1 MTSRLVANALL
12 LALPA
17 LAACGGSS
25 STSSNDALQVSPS
38 SDNALQIS
46 AALYPIAEIVQ
57 RVGGDTVEVVN
68 LTPPG
73 TDAHDVELT
82 AKQVQK
88 LEESDAVFYFGD
100 NFQPGT
106 QKAITA
112 LTGVTSVDL
121 FDSVELLDAA
131 IGESTVEDEH
141 SEDDH
146 ANEKPADDEHNHGE
160 HDPHVWLDPAN
171 MIAMTKTVV
180 STLSKLQPESA
191 ATFTNNGDAYI
202 AELTEI
208 GELLDAEIGIP
219 NGKTAT
225 RCEENNLYTAHQGFT
240 YLAHRAGLTL
250 VPIAGINPDEQVSA
264 QYLESLATDLKGKDV
279 TIFYE
284 SLITSSAAEALADSL
299 NVNTDVLNGV
309 EGLSK
314 SDISSGVTYI
324 TAQKENIMKI
334 SVALR
339 CS

>member
-1 MTSRLVANALL
+1 MKLRFVAGALL
-12 LALPA
+12 LMIPT
-17 LAACGGSS
+17 LAACGNAS
-25 STSSNDALQVSPS
+25 STSSDDALVV
-38 SDNALQIS
+38 S

-57 RVGGDTVEVVN
+57 RVGGDSVEVVN

-82 AKQVQK
+82 AKQMQK
-88 LEESDAVFYFGD
+88 LEESDAVFFFGD

-112 LTGVTSVDL
+112 LSGVTSVDL

-131 IGESTVEDEH
+131 IGEFKAEERHSEDEH
-141 SEDDH
+141 ADEDH
-146 ANEKPADDEHNHGE
+146 ADEKPVEDEHNHGE

-171 MIAMTKTVV
+171 MIAMTKAVV
-180 STLSKLQPESA
+180 STLSTLQPESA
-191 ATFTNNGDAYI
+191 SAFADNGETYI
-202 AELTEI
+202 AELTEV

-219 NGKTAT
+219 DGKTAS
-225 RCEENNLYTAHQGFT
+225 RCDDVNLYTAHQGFT

-250 VPIAGINPDEQVSA
+250 VPIGGINPDEQVSA

-284 SLITSSAAEALADSL
+284 SLITSSATKALADSL
-299 NVNTDVLNGV
+299 NVTTDVLNGV
-309 EGLSK
+309 EGLSNE
-314 SDISSGVTYI
+314 DIANGITYI
-324 TAQKENIMKI
+324 SAQRDNIQRIAK
-334 SVALR
+334 ALR

>member
-1 MTSRLVANALL
+1 MKLRLVAGALL
-12 LALPA
+12 LMIPT
-17 LAACGGSS
+17 LAACGNAS
-25 STSSNDALQVSPS
+25 STSSDDALVV
-38 SDNALQIS
+38 S

-57 RVGGDTVEVVN
+57 RVGGDSVEVVN

-112 LTGVTSVDL
+112 LSGVTSVDL
-121 FDSVELLDAA
+121 FDSVELLDAT
-131 IGESTVEDEH
+131 IGEFKAEEGHSEDEH
-141 SEDDH
+141 ADEDH
-146 ANEKPADDEHNHGE
+146 ADEDHADEKPAEDEHNHGE

-171 MIAMTKTVV
+171 MIAMTKAVV
-180 STLSKLQPESA
+180 STLSTLQPESA
-191 ATFTNNGDAYI
+191 SAFADNGETYI
-202 AELTEI
+202 AELTEV

-219 NGKTAT
+219 DGKTAS
-225 RCEENNLYTAHQGFT
+225 RCDDVNLYTAHQGFT

-250 VPIAGINPDEQVSA
+250 VPIGGINPDEQVSA

-284 SLITSSAAEALADSL
+284 SLITSSATKALADSL
-299 NVNTDVLNGV
+299 NVTTDVLNGV
-309 EGLSK
+309 EGLSNE
-314 SDISSGVTYI
+314 DIANGITYI
-324 TAQKENIMKI
+324 SAQRDNIQRIAK
-334 SVALR
+334 ALR

>member
-1 MTSRLVANALL
+1 MKLRFVAGALL
-12 LALPA
+12 LMIPT
-17 LAACGGSS
+17 LAACGNAS
-25 STSSNDALQVSPS
+25 STSSDDALVV
-38 SDNALQIS
+38 S

-82 AKQVQK
+82 AKQMQK
-88 LEESDAVFYFGD
+88 LEESDAVFFFGD

-112 LTGVTSVDL
+112 LSGVTSVDL

-131 IGESTVEDEH
+131 IGEFKAEERHSEDEH
-141 SEDDH
+141 ADEDH
-146 ANEKPADDEHNHGE
+146 ADEKPVEDEHNHGE

-171 MIAMTKTVV
+171 MIAMTKAVV
-180 STLSKLQPESA
+180 STLSTLQPESA
-191 ATFTNNGDAYI
+191 SAFADNGETYI
-202 AELTEI
+202 AELTEV

-219 NGKTAT
+219 DGKTAS
-225 RCEENNLYTAHQGFT
+225 RCDDVNLYTAHQGFT

-250 VPIAGINPDEQVSA
+250 VPIGGINPDEQVSA

-284 SLITSSAAEALADSL
+284 SLITSSATKALADSL
-299 NVNTDVLNGV
+299 NVTTDVLNGV
-309 EGLSK
+309 EGLSNE
-314 SDISSGVTYI
+314 DIANGITYI
-324 TAQKENIMKI
+324 SAQRDNIQRIAK
-334 SVALR
+334 ALR

>member
-1 MTSRLVANALL
+1 MKLRLVAGALL
-12 LALPA
+12 LMIPT
-17 LAACGGSS
+17 LAACGNTS
-25 STSSNDALQVSPS
+25 STSSNDVLVV
-38 SDNALQIS
+38 S

-57 RVGGDTVEVVN
+57 RVGGDSVEVVN

-88 LEESDAVFYFGD
+88 LEESDAVFFFGD

-112 LTGVTSVDL
+112 LSGVTSVDL
-121 FDSVELLDAA
+121 FDSVELLDAT
-131 IGESTVEDEH
+131 IGEFKAEEGHSEDEH
-141 SEDDH
+141 ADEDH
-146 ANEKPADDEHNHGE
+146 ADEKPAEDEHNHGE

-171 MIAMTKTVV
+171 MIAMTKAVV
-180 STLSKLQPESA
+180 STLSTLQPESA
-191 ATFTNNGDAYI
+191 SAFADNGETYI
-202 AELTEI
+202 AELTEV

-219 NGKTAT
+219 DGKTVS
-225 RCEENNLYTAHQGFT
+225 RCDDVNLYTAHQGFT

-250 VPIAGINPDEQVSA
+250 VPIGGINPDEQVSA

-284 SLITSSAAEALADSL
+284 SLITSSATKALADSL
-299 NVNTDVLNGV
+299 NVTTDVLNGV
-309 EGLSK
+309 EGLSNE
-314 SDISSGVTYI
+314 DIANGITYI
-324 TAQKENIMKI
+324 SAQRDNIQRIAK
-334 SVALR
+334 ALR

>member
-1 MTSRLVANALL
+1 M
-12 LALPA
+12 
-17 LAACGGSS
+17 
-25 STSSNDALQVSPS
+25 
-38 SDNALQIS
+38 S

-57 RVGGDTVEVVN
+57 RVGGDAVEVVN

-112 LTGVTSVDL
+112 LSGVTSVDL
-121 FDSVELLDAA
+121 FDSVELLNAA
-131 IGESTVEDEH
+131 IAEFNSEDEH
-141 SEDDH
+141 ADEDH
-146 ANEKPADDEHNHGE
+146 ADEKPVEDEHNHGD

-171 MIAMTKTVV
+171 MIAMTKEVV

-191 ATFTNNGDAYI
+191 SAFADNGETYI
-202 AELTEI
+202 AELTEV

-219 NGKTAT
+219 DGKTAS
-225 RCEENNLYTAHQGFT
+225 RCDDVNLYTAHQGFT

-250 VPIAGINPDEQVSA
+250 VPIGGINPDEQVSA

-284 SLITSSAAEALADSL
+284 SLITSSATKALADSL
-299 NVNTDVLNGV
+299 NVTTDVLNGV
-309 EGLSK
+309 EGLSNE
-314 SDISSGVTYI
+314 DIANGITYI
-324 TAQKENIMKI
+324 SAQRDNIQRIAK
-334 SVALR
+334 ALR

>member
-1 MTSRLVANALL
+1 MKLRFVAGALL
-12 LALPA
+12 LMIPT
-17 LAACGGSS
+17 LAACGNAS
-25 STSSNDALQVSPS
+25 STSSDDALVV
-38 SDNALQIS
+38 S

-82 AKQVQK
+82 AKQMQK
-88 LEESDAVFYFGD
+88 LEESDAVFFFGD

-112 LTGVTSVDL
+112 LSGVTSVDL

-131 IGESTVEDEH
+131 IGEFKAEERHSEDEH
-141 SEDDH
+141 ADEDH
-146 ANEKPADDEHNHGE
+146 ADEKPVEDEHNHGE

-171 MIAMTKTVV
+171 MIAMTKAVV
-180 STLSKLQPESA
+180 STLSTLQPESA
-191 ATFTNNGDAYI
+191 SAFADNGETYI
-202 AELTEI
+202 AELTEV

-219 NGKTAT
+219 DGKTAS
-225 RCEENNLYTAHQGFT
+225 RCNDVNLYTAHQGFT

-250 VPIAGINPDEQVSA
+250 VPIGGINPDEQVSA

-284 SLITSSAAEALADSL
+284 SLITSSATKALADSL
-299 NVNTDVLNGV
+299 NVTTDVLNGV
-309 EGLSK
+309 EGLSNE
-314 SDISSGVTYI
+314 DIANGITYI
-324 TAQKENIMKI
+324 SAQRDNIQRIAK
-334 SVALR
+334 ALR

>member
-1 MTSRLVANALL
+1 M
-12 LALPA
+12 
-17 LAACGGSS
+17 
-25 STSSNDALQVSPS
+25 
-38 SDNALQIS
+38 S

-57 RVGGDTVEVVN
+57 RVGGDSVDVVN

-112 LTGVTSVDL
+112 LSGVTSVDL
-121 FDSVELLDAA
+121 FDAVELLDAT
-131 IGESTVEDEH
+131 IGEFNSEDEH
-141 SEDDH
+141 ADEDH
-146 ANEKPADDEHNHGE
+146 ADEKPVEDEHNHGE

-171 MIAMTKTVV
+171 MIAMTQAVV
-180 STLSKLQPESA
+180 STLSTLQPESA
-191 ATFTNNGDAYI
+191 SAFADNGETYI
-202 AELTEI
+202 AELTEV

-219 NGKTAT
+219 DGKTVS
-225 RCEENNLYTAHQGFT
+225 RCDDVNLYTAHQGFT

-250 VPIAGINPDEQVSA
+250 VPIGGINPDEQVSA

-284 SLITSSAAEALADSL
+284 SLITSSAAKALADSL
-299 NVNTDVLNGV
+299 NVTTDVLNGV
-309 EGLSK
+309 EGLSNE
-314 SDISSGVTYI
+314 DIAKGITYI
-324 TAQKENIMKI
+324 SAQRDNIQRIAK
-334 SVALR
+334 ALR

>member
-1 MTSRLVANALL
+1 MKLRLVAGALL
-12 LALPA
+12 LMIPT
-17 LAACGGSS
+17 LAACGNAS
-25 STSSNDALQVSPS
+25 STSSDDALVV
-38 SDNALQIS
+38 S

-82 AKQVQK
+82 AKQMQK
-88 LEESDAVFYFGD
+88 LEESDAVFFFGD

-112 LTGVTSVDL
+112 LSGVTSVDL

-131 IGESTVEDEH
+131 IGEFKAEEGHSEDEH
-141 SEDDH
+141 ADEDH
-146 ANEKPADDEHNHGE
+146 ADEKPVEDEHNHGE

-171 MIAMTKTVV
+171 MIAMTKAVV
-180 STLSKLQPESA
+180 STLSTLQPESA
-191 ATFTNNGDAYI
+191 SAFADNGETYI
-202 AELTEI
+202 AELTEV

-219 NGKTAT
+219 DGKTAS
-225 RCEENNLYTAHQGFT
+225 RCDDVNLYTAHQGFT

-250 VPIAGINPDEQVSA
+250 VPIGGINPDEQVSA

-284 SLITSSAAEALADSL
+284 SLITSSATKALADSL
-299 NVNTDVLNGV
+299 NVTTDVLNGV
-309 EGLSK
+309 EGLSNE
-314 SDISSGVTYI
+314 DIANGITYI
-324 TAQKENIMKI
+324 SAQRDNIQRIAK
-334 SVALR
+334 ALR

>member
-1 MTSRLVANALL
+1 MKLRLVAGALL
-12 LALPA
+12 LMIPT
-17 LAACGGSS
+17 LAACGNAS
-25 STSSNDALQVSPS
+25 STSSDDALVV
-38 SDNALQIS
+38 S

-57 RVGGDTVEVVN
+57 RVGGDSVEVVN

-88 LEESDAVFYFGD
+88 LEESDAVFFFGD

-112 LTGVTSVDL
+112 LSGVTSVDL
-121 FDSVELLDAA
+121 FDSLELLDAT
-131 IGESTVEDEH
+131 IGEFKAEEGHSEDEH
-141 SEDDH
+141 ADEDH
-146 ANEKPADDEHNHGE
+146 ADEKPAEDEHNHGE

-171 MIAMTKTVV
+171 MIAMTKAVV
-180 STLSKLQPESA
+180 STLSTLQPESA
-191 ATFTNNGDAYI
+191 SAFADNGETYI
-202 AELTEI
+202 AELTEV

-219 NGKTAT
+219 DGKTAS
-225 RCEENNLYTAHQGFT
+225 RCDDVNLYTAHQGFT

-250 VPIAGINPDEQVSA
+250 VPIGGINPDEQVSA

-284 SLITSSAAEALADSL
+284 SLITSSATKALADSL
-299 NVNTDVLNGV
+299 NVTTDVLNGV
-309 EGLSK
+309 EGLSNE
-314 SDISSGVTYI
+314 DIANGITYI
-324 TAQKENIMKI
+324 SAQRDNIQRIAK
-334 SVALR
+334 ALR

>member
-1 MTSRLVANALL
+1 MSSEDVLV
-12 LALPA
+12 
-17 LAACGGSS
+17 
-25 STSSNDALQVSPS
+25 V
-38 SDNALQIS
+38 S

-57 RVGGDTVEVVN
+57 RVGGDAVEVVN

-112 LTGVTSVDL
+112 LSGVTSVDL
-121 FDSVELLDAA
+121 FDSVELLNAA
-131 IGESTVEDEH
+131 IAEFNSEDEH
-141 SEDDH
+141 ADEDH
-146 ANEKPADDEHNHGE
+146 ADEKPVEDEHNHGD

-171 MIAMTKTVV
+171 MIAMTKEVV

-191 ATFTNNGDAYI
+191 SAFADNGETYI
-202 AELTEI
+202 AELTEV

-219 NGKTAT
+219 DGKTAS
-225 RCEENNLYTAHQGFT
+225 RCDDVNLYTAHQGFT

-250 VPIAGINPDEQVSA
+250 VPIGGINPDEQVSA

-284 SLITSSAAEALADSL
+284 SLITSSATKALADSL
-299 NVNTDVLNGV
+299 NVTTDVLNGV
-309 EGLSK
+309 EGLSNE
-314 SDISSGVTYI
+314 DIANGITYI
-324 TAQKENIMKI
+324 SAQRDNIQRIAK
-334 SVALR
+334 ALR

>member
-1 MTSRLVANALL
+1 MKLRFVAGALL
-12 LALPA
+12 LMIPT
-17 LAACGGSS
+17 LAACGNAS
-25 STSSNDALQVSPS
+25 STSSDDALVV
-38 SDNALQIS
+38 S

-57 RVGGDTVEVVN
+57 RVGGDSVEVVN

-82 AKQVQK
+82 AKQMQK
-88 LEESDAVFYFGD
+88 LEESDAVFFFGD

-112 LTGVTSVDL
+112 LSGVTSVDL

-131 IGESTVEDEH
+131 IGEFKAEERHSEDEH
-141 SEDDH
+141 ADEDH
-146 ANEKPADDEHNHGE
+146 ADEKPVEDEHNHGE

-171 MIAMTKTVV
+171 MIAMTKAVV
-180 STLSKLQPESA
+180 STLSTLQPESA
-191 ATFTNNGDAYI
+191 SAFADNGETYI
-202 AELTEI
+202 AELTEV

-219 NGKTAT
+219 DGKTAS
-225 RCEENNLYTAHQGFT
+225 RCDDVNLYTAHQGFT

-250 VPIAGINPDEQVSA
+250 VPIGGINPDEQVSA

-284 SLITSSAAEALADSL
+284 SLITSSAAKALADSL
-299 NVNTDVLNGV
+299 NVTTDVLNGV
-309 EGLSK
+309 EGLSNE
-314 SDISSGVTYI
+314 DIANGITYI
-324 TAQKENIMKI
+324 SAQRDNIQRIAK
-334 SVALR
+334 ALR

>member
-1 MTSRLVANALL
+1 MKLRLVAGALL
-12 LALPA
+12 LMIPT
-17 LAACGGSS
+17 LAACGNAS
-25 STSSNDALQVSPS
+25 STSSDDALVV
-38 SDNALQIS
+38 S

-57 RVGGDTVEVVN
+57 RVGGDSVEVVN

-82 AKQVQK
+82 AKQMQK
-88 LEESDAVFYFGD
+88 LEESDAVFFFGD

-112 LTGVTSVDL
+112 LSGVTSVDL

-131 IGESTVEDEH
+131 IGEFKAEERHSEDEH
-141 SEDDH
+141 ADEDH
-146 ANEKPADDEHNHGE
+146 ADEKPVEDEHNHGE

-171 MIAMTKTVV
+171 MIAMTKAVV
-180 STLSKLQPESA
+180 STLSTLQPESA
-191 ATFTNNGDAYI
+191 SAFADNGETYI
-202 AELTEI
+202 AELTEV

-219 NGKTAT
+219 DGKTAS
-225 RCEENNLYTAHQGFT
+225 RCDDVNLYTAHQGFT

-250 VPIAGINPDEQVSA
+250 VPIGGINPDEQVSA

-284 SLITSSAAEALADSL
+284 SLITSSATKALADSL
-299 NVNTDVLNGV
+299 NVTTDVLNGV
-309 EGLSK
+309 EGLSNE
-314 SDISSGVTYI
+314 DIANGITYI
-324 TAQKENIMKI
+324 SAQRDNIQRIAK
-334 SVALR
+334 ALR

>member
-1 MTSRLVANALL
+1 MKSRLVAGALL
-12 LALPA
+12 LMIPILG
-17 LAACGGSS
+17 ACGN
-25 STSSNDALQVSPS
+25 TSSMS
-38 SDNALQIS
+38 SEDVLVVS

-57 RVGGDTVEVVN
+57 RVGGDAVEVVN

-112 LTGVTSVDL
+112 LSGVTSVDL
-121 FDSVELLDAA
+121 FDSVELLDATIA
-131 IGESTVEDEH
+131 ELNAKDEH
-141 SEDDH
+141 ADEDH
-146 ANEKPADDEHNHGE
+146 ADEKPVEDEHNHGD

-171 MIAMTKTVV
+171 MIAMTKEVV

-191 ATFTNNGDAYI
+191 SAFADNGETYI
-202 AELTEI
+202 AELTEV

-219 NGKTAT
+219 DGKTAS
-225 RCEENNLYTAHQGFT
+225 RCDDVNLYTAHQGFT

-250 VPIAGINPDEQVSA
+250 VPIGGINPDEQVSA

-284 SLITSSAAEALADSL
+284 SLTTSSATKALADSL
-299 NVNTDVLNGV
+299 NVTTDVLNGV
-309 EGLSK
+309 EGLSNE
-314 SDISSGVTYI
+314 DIADGVTYI
-324 TAQKENIMKI
+324 SAQRDNIQRIAK
-334 SVALR
+334 ALR

>member
-1 MTSRLVANALL
+1 MKLRLVAGALL
-12 LALPA
+12 LMIPT
-17 LAACGGSS
+17 LAACGDTS
-25 STSSNDALQVSPS
+25 STSSNDVLVV
-38 SDNALQIS
+38 S

-106 QKAITA
+106 QKAVTE
-112 LTGVTSVDL
+112 LSGVTSVDL

-131 IGESTVEDEH
+131 IGEFKAEEGHSEDEH
-141 SEDDH
+141 ADEDH
-146 ANEKPADDEHNHGE
+146 ADEKPVEDEHNHGE

-171 MIAMTKTVV
+171 MIAMTKAVV
-180 STLSKLQPESA
+180 STLSTLQPESA
-191 ATFTNNGDAYI
+191 SAFADNGETYI
-202 AELTEI
+202 AELTEV

-219 NGKTAT
+219 DGKTAS
-225 RCEENNLYTAHQGFT
+225 RCDDVNLYTAHQGFT
-240 YLAHRAGLTL
+240 YLAHRAGLIL
-250 VPIAGINPDEQVSA
+250 VPIGGINPDEQVSA
-264 QYLESLATDLKGKDV
+264 QYLELLATDLKGKDV

-284 SLITSSAAEALADSL
+284 SLITSSATKALADSL
-299 NVNTDVLNGV
+299 NVTTDVLNGV
-309 EGLSK
+309 EGLS
-314 SDISSGVTYI
+314 SEDIANGITYI
-324 TAQKENIMKI
+324 SAQRDNIQRIAK
-334 SVALR
+334 ALR

>member
-1 MTSRLVANALL
+1 MKSRLVAGALL
-12 LALPA
+12 LMIPILG
-17 LAACGGSS
+17 ACGN
-25 STSSNDALQVSPS
+25 TSSMS
-38 SDNALQIS
+38 SEDVLVVS

-57 RVGGDTVEVVN
+57 RVGGDAVEVVN

-112 LTGVTSVDL
+112 LSGVTSVDL
-121 FDSVELLDAA
+121 FDSVELLNATIA
-131 IGESTVEDEH
+131 EFNSEDEH
-141 SEDDH
+141 ADEDH
-146 ANEKPADDEHNHGE
+146 ADEKPVEDEHNHGD

-171 MIAMTKTVV
+171 MIAMTKEVV

-191 ATFTNNGDAYI
+191 SAFADNGETYI
-202 AELTEI
+202 AELTEV

-219 NGKTAT
+219 DGKTAS
-225 RCEENNLYTAHQGFT
+225 RCDDVNLYTAHQGFT

-250 VPIAGINPDEQVSA
+250 VPIGGINPDEQVSA

-284 SLITSSAAEALADSL
+284 SLITSSATKALADSL
-299 NVNTDVLNGV
+299 NVTTDVLNGV
-309 EGLSK
+309 EGLSNE
-314 SDISSGVTYI
+314 DIANGITYI
-324 TAQKENIMKI
+324 SAQRDNIQRIAK
-334 SVALR
+334 ALR

>member
-1 MTSRLVANALL
+1 MKLRLVAGALL
-12 LALPA
+12 LMIPT
-17 LAACGGSS
+17 LAACGNAS
-25 STSSNDALQVSPS
+25 STSSDDALVV
-38 SDNALQIS
+38 S

-82 AKQVQK
+82 AKQMQK
-88 LEESDAVFYFGD
+88 LEESDAVFFFGD

-112 LTGVTSVDL
+112 LSGVTSVDL

-131 IGESTVEDEH
+131 IGEFKAEERHSEDEH
-141 SEDDH
+141 ADEDH
-146 ANEKPADDEHNHGE
+146 ADEKPVEDEHNHGE

-171 MIAMTKTVV
+171 MIAMTKAVV
-180 STLSKLQPESA
+180 STLSTLQPESA
-191 ATFTNNGDAYI
+191 SAFADNGETYI
-202 AELTEI
+202 AELTEV

-219 NGKTAT
+219 DGKTAS
-225 RCEENNLYTAHQGFT
+225 RCDDVNLYTAHQGFT

-250 VPIAGINPDEQVSA
+250 VPIGGINPDEQVSA

-284 SLITSSAAEALADSL
+284 SLITSSATKALADSL
-299 NVNTDVLNGV
+299 NVTTDVLNGV
-309 EGLSK
+309 EGLSNE
-314 SDISSGVTYI
+314 DIANGITYI
-324 TAQKENIMKI
+324 SAQRDNIQRIAK
-334 SVALR
+334 ALR